1 MTDPVTPPAA
11 SMTNPEKLLYRAP
24 VSRTLRPALIAIAVA
39 WVIVV
44 VFQIVYLIR
53 QILWMIH
60 DGFTYVPDAFGDFG
74 EGAIVNPL
82 LFFAASGALIVFLLP
97 ILPET
102 PLLTV
107 MLRVAVA
114 ALGGFV
120 LLTVKGLIEA
130 IGDAVGYGFQFGYFV
145 NDWLGYPLVITFDLA
160 ALLVIGA
167 VVSWLFESKRAVA
180 AA

>member
-1 MTDPVTPPAA
+1 MTDPVTPPTA
-11 SMTNPEKLLYRAP
+11 SMTDPTKLLYRAP
-24 VSRTLRPALIAIAVA
+24 ISRTLRPALIAIAVA

-44 VFQIVYLIR
+44 VFQLVYLIR
-53 QILWMIH
+53 QFLWMIH
-60 DGFTYVPDAFGDFG
+60 DGFEYLPDAFGDFG

-82 LFFAASGALIVFLLP
+82 LFFAATGVLIVFLLP

-102 PLLTV
+102 PLLKV

-120 LLTVKGLIEA
+120 LLTLKGLIEA
-130 IGDAVGYGFQFGYFV
+130 IVGAATFGFEFGYFV
-145 NDWLGYPLVITFDLA
+145 NSWFGYPLVITFDLT

-167 VVSWLFESKRAVA
+167 VVSWVFASKKA
-180 AA
+180 AATA